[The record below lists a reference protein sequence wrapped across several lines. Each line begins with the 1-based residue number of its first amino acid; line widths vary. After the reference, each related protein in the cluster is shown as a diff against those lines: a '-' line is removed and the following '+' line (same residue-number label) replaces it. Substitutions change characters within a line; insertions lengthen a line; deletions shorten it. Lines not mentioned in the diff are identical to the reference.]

1 MKPIHYISGTIIAG
15 LLVLL
20 WLSNSD
26 TNRARAEADERVD
39 AVVQELQLQIAQRLE
54 AERLEKS
61 AIAAADTL
69 ASRYEKQL
77 AAAERTEE
85 WYHENRRRLPSA
97 SGDSLKAIIMWRP
110 RR

>member
-1 MKPIHYISGTIIAG
+1 MKPIHYIAGTIIAG

-26 TNRARAEADERVD
+26 TKRARREADERVN
-39 AVVQELQLQIAQRLE
+39 AVVKELQSQIDQQLE
-54 AERLEKS
+54 AEREEQM

-97 SGDSLKAIIMWRP
+97 SGDSLKAIIMWRTGH
-110 RR
+110 